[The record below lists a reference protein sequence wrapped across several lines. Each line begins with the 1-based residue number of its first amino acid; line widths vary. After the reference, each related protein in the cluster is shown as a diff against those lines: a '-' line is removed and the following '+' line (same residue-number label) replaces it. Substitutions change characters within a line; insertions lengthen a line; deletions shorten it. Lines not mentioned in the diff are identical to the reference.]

1 MLVLLHRF
9 TPWLRAAKR
18 KTAVSLFVMVLILSP
33 LAQASVNN
41 QLGNYFDGLGYNTNV
56 TSPSAF
62 KGQSANYFS
71 AGGLSLKN
79 PVSNLEIGQIN
90 LPAISAGCGGIDVY
104 GGGFSFINAGQFK
117 QFLQNVGHAAVPLA
131 LKMGIQTLTPQLASL
146 LDELQDWASKFNNM
160 SLNSCEA
167 AQSLVDATGLTSL
180 AQNAGK
186 EMACIRSAIADGKD
200 SADAKAQCS
209 GGGAT
214 AEVAKAA
221 KKSDYDQLP
230 VNVNIAWKHI
240 RKNNYLAQDTELS
253 ELVMALSGTVIYDDQ
268 SHKTTLP
275 SLYLQ
280 NQKGIELL
288 LKGGHG
294 ADIYHCDK
302 TDTCL
307 HPTKSTIDIDVQK
320 AFYHQVETTLNA
332 IAAAYKRDAKF
343 NDKEKAFLDITPL
356 PVLKMLTNVME
367 SHEPVAN
374 YAHDYAQIITAKLL
388 SRYLTDLL
396 HLEMAAFTDSDN
408 SKDAERIQR
417 TIEKM
422 QAYLDEAPKA
432 ALNRLVQ
439 LNQLVNQRKQAER
452 MIQSNMDSFT
462 RTAL

>member
-1 MLVLLHRF
+1 MLALLYRF
-9 TPWLRAAKR
+9 TSWLRAAKR
-18 KTAVSLFVMVLILSP
+18 KSAVSLFVMVLTLSP
-33 LAQASVNN
+33 AAQASVNN

-117 QFLQNVGHAAVPLA
+117 QFLQNVGHAAGPLA

-186 EMACIRSAIADGKD
+186 EMACIRSAIADGKT

-221 KKSDYDQLP
+221 KKT
-230 VNVNIAWKHI
+230 I
-240 RKNNYLAQDTELS
+240 
-253 ELVMALSGTVIYDDQ
+253 
-268 SHKTTLP
+268 TTNCP
-275 SLYLQ
+275 
-280 NQKGIELL
+280 
-288 LKGGHG
+288 
-294 ADIYHCDK
+294 
-302 TDTCL
+302 
-307 HPTKSTIDIDVQK
+307 
-320 AFYHQVETTLNA
+320 
-332 IAAAYKRDAKF
+332 
-343 NDKEKAFLDITPL
+343 
-356 PVLKMLTNVME
+356 
-367 SHEPVAN
+367 
-374 YAHDYAQIITAKLL
+374 
-388 SRYLTDLL
+388 
-396 HLEMAAFTDSDN
+396 
-408 SKDAERIQR
+408 
-417 TIEKM
+417 
-422 QAYLDEAPKA
+422 
-432 ALNRLVQ
+432 
-439 LNQLVNQRKQAER
+439 
-452 MIQSNMDSFT
+452 
-462 RTAL
+462 